1 MTELTVFI
9 IARPVHNNLL
19 SPGLFSQKCCRL
31 FDLHQGLFLV
41 FLREKKLSSCGMTLI
56 LCKLPFQNMKHLLSD
71 YFNVNETLL
80 GSLQEKCTLQVTG
93 IFSQN
98 AFIIYAHLSNA
109 TVQYVIN
116 NRGAYLPFICT
127 ENF

>member
-1 MTELTVFI
+1 MI
-9 IARPVHNNLL
+9 
-19 SPGLFSQKCCRL
+19 
-31 FDLHQGLFLV
+31 
-41 FLREKKLSSCGMTLI
+41 LI

-80 GSLQEKCTLQVTG
+80 GSLQEKCTLQVTD

-109 TVQYVIN
+109 TVKYVIKTGVN
-116 NRGAYLPFICT
+116 ICHLSVLKT
-127 ENF
+127 FNTNIV